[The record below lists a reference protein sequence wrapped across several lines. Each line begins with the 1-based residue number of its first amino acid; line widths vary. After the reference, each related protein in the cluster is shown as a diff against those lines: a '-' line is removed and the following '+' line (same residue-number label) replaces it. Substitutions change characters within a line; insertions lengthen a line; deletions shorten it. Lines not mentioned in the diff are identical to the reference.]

1 LATPSSAILP
11 TKKEAEAWIVAGASQ
26 TSAEAPMTVE
36 ELLYAGFGVGDN
48 ALHTRAEVTHTTV
61 NVQYYELLL
70 KLPHGTAFT
79 VVFHR
84 SAIRVC
90 DGNQ

>member
-1 LATPSSAILP
+1 
-11 TKKEAEAWIVAGASQ
+11 
-26 TSAEAPMTVE
+26 MTVE
-36 ELLYAGFGVGDN
+36 ELIHAGFGVGDN
-48 ALHTRAEVTHTTV
+48 ALHTRAEITLTTV

-70 KLPHGTAFT
+70 KLPHGTTLT

-90 DGNQ
+90 DKNHVAPGFEAGGDKGCR